1 MVALDLVWLV
11 PTLPLAGAAVLLFA
25 GRRLGRLAGWL
36 ATATVAASAA
46 LAVGIAARLLDLPEA
61 ERTRVVH
68 LFEWIRAGSFRAA
81 AELRVDPLSVTMVL
95 VVTVVGA
102 LIHLY
107 SIGYMAEDP
116 RIGRFFAY
124 LNLFVGFMLLLVLAE
139 NLLLLY
145 VGWEGVGLCSYLL
158 IGFWFE
164 RPSAAAAAKKAF
176 VTTRVGDTA
185 LLVGIAL
192 VFFRLGSLDLS
203 RVLDPAVAALQ
214 PSGVFTI
221 IALLLFAGAVGKS
234 AQVPLHVW
242 LPDAM
247 EGPTPVSA
255 LIHAATMVTAGV
267 YLVVRT
273 HVLFELSGVALTVVL
288 VVGLVT
294 ALYAALSAIGQ
305 DDAKRVLAYSTISQ
319 LGYMFVA
326 AGMRAYAV
334 AMFMLVAHAAY
345 KALLFL
351 AAGSVMHGTEQET
364 DLQRLGGLWRRM
376 PWTAATMAAGA
387 LSLAG
392 VLGLA
397 GFFAKDEIL
406 AVASGTGRG
415 AVWALGTLGA
425 FCSALYIGRLVSL
438 ALLGRP
444 RSDRALHA
452 HESPPVMLL
461 PLAVLAAGALGL
473 GVLMTDPRTGTLPA
487 FLAPVLGE
495 VPHGEAGLPK
505 GVLVALSQVTALG
518 GLGLAWYLY
527 GSGRV
532 EWLALRERLA
542 GVQRLLA
549 HGMYVDD
556 LYAAAVDR
564 PLRAAAAAL
573 AWVVDARWVDGL
585 GNGVGRLTQALAGAG
600 RRVQTGLVRTYALAF
615 LLGAAVLLV
624 YVGVRR

>member
-1 MVALDLVWLV
+1 MVAVDLVWLV
-11 PTLPLAGAAVLLFA
+11 PALPLAGAAVLLFA
-25 GRRLGRLAGWL
+25 GRRLGRLAGWVG
-36 ATATVAASAA
+36 TATVAASAV
-46 LAVGIAARLLDLPEA
+46 LAVGIAARLLDLPEP
-61 ERTRVVH
+61 ERLRVVH

-81 AELRVDPLSVTMVL
+81 AELRVDPLSVTMML
-95 VVTVVGA
+95 VVTIVGA

-107 SIGYMAEDP
+107 SIGYMAGDP
-116 RIGRFFAY
+116 RYGRFFAY
-124 LNLFVGFMLLLVLAE
+124 LNLFVGSMLLLVLAE
-139 NLLLLY
+139 NLALLY

-176 VTTRVGDTA
+176 VTTRVGDTL
-185 LLVGIAL
+185 LLVGLAL
-192 VFFRLGSLDLS
+192 AFFRLGSLDLS
-203 RVLDPAVAALQ
+203 RILDPAVAGLQ
-214 PSGVFTI
+214 PSGVFTV

-273 HVLFELSGVALTVVL
+273 HLLFELSGVALSVVL
-288 VVGLVT
+288 VVGLAT

-334 AMFMLVAHAAY
+334 AIFMLVAHAAY

-364 DLQRLGGLWRRM
+364 DLRRLGGLWRRM
-376 PWTAATMAAGA
+376 PWTAATMGAGA

-415 AVWALGTLGA
+415 AVWVLGTLGA
-425 FCSALYIGRLVSL
+425 FCSALYVGRLVSL

-461 PLAVLAAGALGL
+461 PLAALALGALGL
-473 GVLMTDPRTGTLPA
+473 GVLMTDPRTGALPS
-487 FLAPVLGE
+487 FLASVLGE
-495 VPHGEAGLPK
+495 VPHGEAGP
-505 GVLVALSQVTALG
+505 GEGPLVALSQVTALG

-527 GSGRV
+527 ASGRV
-532 EWLALRERLA
+532 DWLRLRTRLA
-542 GVQRLLA
+542 SVQELLA
-549 HGMYVDD
+549 RGMYVDD

-564 PLRAAAAAL
+564 PVRTAAAAL

-585 GNGVGRLTQALAGAG
+585 VNGVGRLTQTLAGVG
-600 RRVQTGLVRTYALAF
+600 RRVQTGFVRTYALAF
-615 LLGAAVLLV
+615 LLGAAALLL
-624 YVGVRR
+624 YAGVRR